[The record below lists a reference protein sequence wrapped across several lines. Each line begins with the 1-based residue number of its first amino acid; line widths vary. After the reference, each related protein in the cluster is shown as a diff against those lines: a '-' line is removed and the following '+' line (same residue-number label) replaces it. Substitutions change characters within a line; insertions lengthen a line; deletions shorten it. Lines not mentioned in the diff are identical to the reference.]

1 MNMETVTITKKKA
14 LHDDVEAY
22 LDAVLDD
29 LKHKRVIKR
38 N

>member
-1 MNMETVTITKKKA
+1 METAILRKKEKTIYN
-14 LHDDVEAY
+14 DVETR
-22 LDAVLDD
+22 LNAVLDD